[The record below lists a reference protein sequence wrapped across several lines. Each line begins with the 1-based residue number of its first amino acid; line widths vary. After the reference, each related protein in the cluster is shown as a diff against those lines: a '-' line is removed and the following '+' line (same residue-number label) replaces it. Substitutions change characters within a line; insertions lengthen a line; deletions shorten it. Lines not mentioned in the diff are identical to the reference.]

1 MATTA
6 DDIKIEIIDTT
17 TSLARFLVNNI
28 DAVRVEGE
36 ELGALFDT
44 LTLDLSAAWDKHDQ
58 LLKTEIIC
66 EAVKNAA

>member
-6 DDIKIEIIDTT
+6 DDIKVEIIDTT
-17 TSLARFLVNNI
+17 NRLARFLINNI
-28 DAVRVEGE
+28 DAVRVDGE

-44 LTLDLSAAWDKHDQ
+44 LTLDLGAAWDKHDQ
-58 LLKTEIIC
+58 LLKTEIIS